1 MTGIKMIF
9 EDLVDC
15 DPIDDY
21 LEAALARESSVH
33 QEWLNLVT
41 MIVNSNKLSLLYSD
55 IEISTYISRMGREGW
70 NYKYLEEKLVNHS

>member
-41 MIVNSNKLSLLYSD
+41 MIVIIGNKLSLLYSD
-55 IEISTYISRMGREGW
+55 IGISTYIHIKDVRGRV
-70 NYKYLEEKLVNHS
+70 KL

>member
-21 LEAALARESSVH
+21 LEAALARERSVH

-41 MIVNSNKLSLLYSD
+41 MIVIIGNKLSLLYSD
-55 IEISTYISRMGREGW
+55 IGISTYIHIKDVRGRV
-70 NYKYLEEKLVNHS
+70 KL